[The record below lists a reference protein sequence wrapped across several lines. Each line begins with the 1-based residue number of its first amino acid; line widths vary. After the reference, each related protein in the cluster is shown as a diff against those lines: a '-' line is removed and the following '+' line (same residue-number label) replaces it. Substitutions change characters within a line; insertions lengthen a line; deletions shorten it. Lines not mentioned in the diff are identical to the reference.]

1 MRAEPRTIL
10 NFLAIHFE
18 VIRDIYDI
26 QCKDGFIRVELLN
39 EVLSKYDK
47 DVIAQLT
54 DYKILRKKGSDYEF
68 HSIFFNLIE
77 FIQVQFKPLLP
88 ETIEKYYL
96 SIKALYERIIESVRL
111 EKNILVESILSL
123 ANEIRD
129 FLEHIER
136 NTYALLQETR
146 DLKSNIEQIPYSE
159 KIRRASFWIEEYINP
174 MNLILDVNHSQSV
187 VNKLYEISSYV
198 NQKRLNFED
207 ENIRLKFEQLYSQ
220 ILFTNDALLEQS
232 KILNNELLP
241 LIERI
246 RTESLIL
253 TGFIE
258 FLNQPYKIPPPF
270 LFKPSIKGNPYSM
283 DFYLTAKAFFERVIY
298 DEPAIF
304 EEDKGDFEKWV
315 FNKAIYKSKL
325 KEELPQ
331 ESFFL
336 WCSNTLKSEF
346 QSVETDKY
354 FSLINLLF
362 EDDFDVDFSNQTEEI
377 ETNDKKLIVPTIKI
391 L

>member
-1 MRAEPRTIL
+1 M
-10 NFLAIHFE
+10 
-18 VIRDIYDI
+18 
-26 QCKDGFIRVELLN
+26 
-39 EVLSKYDK
+39 
-47 DVIAQLT
+47 
-54 DYKILRKKGSDYEF
+54 
-68 HSIFFNLIE
+68 
-77 FIQVQFKPLLP
+77 
-88 ETIEKYYL
+88 
-96 SIKALYERIIESVRL
+96 
-111 EKNILVESILSL
+111 
-123 ANEIRD
+123 
-129 FLEHIER
+129 
-136 NTYALLQETR
+136 
-146 DLKSNIEQIPYSE
+146 
-159 KIRRASFWIEEYINP
+159 
-174 MNLILDVNHSQSV
+174 
-187 VNKLYEISSYV
+187 
-198 NQKRLNFED
+198 
-207 ENIRLKFEQLYSQ
+207 KFEQLYSQ
-220 ILFTNDALLEQS
+220 VLSTNDELLAQS

-258 FLNQPYKIPPPF
+258 FLNQPYKITPPY
-270 LFKPSIKGNPYSM
+270 LFKPSIKGNPYST
-283 DFYLTAKAFFERVIY
+283 DFYLIAKAFFERVIY

-304 EEDKGDFEKWV
+304 EEDKDDFEKWV

>member
-10 NFLAIHFE
+10 NFLAVHFE

-26 QCKDGFIRVELLN
+26 QCKDGFIRAELLN

-96 SIKALYERIIESVRL
+96 SIKALYEKIIESVRL

-174 MNLILDVNHSQSV
+174 MNKILDVNHSQSV

-207 ENIRLKFEQLYSQ
+207 ENIRLKFEQLRS
-220 ILFTNDALLEQS
+220 E
-232 KILNNELLP
+232 
-241 LIERI
+241 ER
-246 RTESLIL
+246 RVGKECR
-253 TGFIE
+253 
-258 FLNQPYKIPPPF
+258 
-270 LFKPSIKGNPYSM
+270 NPWSA
-283 DFYLTAKAFFERVIY
+283 D
-298 DEPAIF
+298 
-304 EEDKGDFEKWV
+304 
-315 FNKAIYKSKL
+315 N
-325 KEELPQ
+325 
-331 ESFFL
+331 
-336 WCSNTLKSEF
+336 
-346 QSVETDKY
+346 
-354 FSLINLLF
+354 
-362 EDDFDVDFSNQTEEI
+362 
-377 ETNDKKLIVPTIKI
+377 
-391 L
+391 